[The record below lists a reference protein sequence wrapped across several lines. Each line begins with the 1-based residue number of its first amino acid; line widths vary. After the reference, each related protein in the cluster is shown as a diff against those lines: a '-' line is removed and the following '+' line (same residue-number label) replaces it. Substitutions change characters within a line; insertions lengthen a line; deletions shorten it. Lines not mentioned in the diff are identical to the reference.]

1 MTSISFL
8 FFSGPYQSQA
18 CETLNELANAAL
30 DKGMEVRIF
39 CYMDAVNSVIQN
51 QKKVTGTVNIEECFA
66 KLVERGAEIKLC
78 TLCMLVRGTSKFMIQ
93 GAKKGG
99 TPNIKSMIEETDRM
113 IAIY

>member
-1 MTSISFL
+1 MPAISFL

-30 DKGMEVRIF
+30 DKGMDVRIF

-51 QKKVTGTVNIEECFA
+51 QKKITGIVNIEECFA
-66 KLVERGAEIKLC
+66 QLVEKGAVIKLC
-78 TLCMLVRGTSKFMIQ
+78 TLCMLVRGTSKMMIA

-99 TPNIKSMIEETDRM
+99 TPNIKTMIEETDRM
-113 IAIY
+113 IVIY